1 MLKNPPGVPFCR
13 QSTPSPGP
21 PRLMKT
27 PAAVH
32 PLPQGGEGKIA
43 NGLAVAGFISCLAA
57 LLLCAG
63 CSHSTIPPEPP
74 PPRGIVD
81 LDETGWERTRAQQR
95 GRVLLVNFWATWCD
109 PCREE
114 FPDLVRLYNTYRSRG
129 LSVVAIS
136 MDEPESRPAIEQ
148 FLNTQGATF
157 GSYRQHF
164 KDFEALVNSINP
176 RWGGAIPATFLYDR
190 EGRLV
195 ESWEGATP
203 FEEFETAVKP
213 LLP

>member
-1 MLKNPPGVPFCR
+1 MGFRK
-13 QSTPSPGP
+13 
-21 PRLMKT
+21 PR
-27 PAAVH
+27 
-32 PLPQGGEGKIA
+32 
-43 NGLAVAGFISCLAA
+43 FIHLAA

-63 CSHSTIPPEPP
+63 CSRPVVPSEPP

-81 LDETGWERTRAQQR
+81 LDETGWEKVRAQQR

-114 FPDLVRLYNTYRSRG
+114 FPDLVRLHNTYRSRG

-148 FLNTQGATF
+148 FLNSQGANF
-157 GSYRQHF
+157 GSYRQRF
-164 KDFEALVNSINP
+164 KDFEVLVNSINP
-176 RWGGAIPATFLYDR
+176 RWGGGIPATFLYDR
-190 EGRLV
+190 EGKLV
-195 ESWEGATP
+195 ESWEGATK
-203 FEEFETAVKP
+203 FEEFEGAVKP